1 MVFLAEA
8 FFSGCISKLVNDGTD
23 YSKSTIQDAICDKK
37 NQDFSTKIYRVI
49 EKALNTSTYDKY
61 KNRDILYDA
70 AEKLFLNFKENGDS
84 IEAVKACLS
93 GIITDV
99 NRITCEK
106 FIEKFF
112 FFLCK
117 DDYLFKRVVLI
128 LEETGIKYNQNEFLQ
143 LMEMIKK
150 NHEEIIETIGDSNE
164 KYDKNVINSSEEDV
178 KFKNNKKQDYIK
190 NWNSRLFLHI
200 NNNERPITLANA
212 FIMPDCKLQKCIERV
227 GFTNKDSLEKIID
240 RFVKYEKTSTMLIT
254 GLPGIGKSSITS
266 WVANKYK
273 ENDELIILRFRDW
286 NNIELGK
293 GLINAICNILECKT
307 IDLEGETL
315 ILDGFDEMKSLISR
329 NRLLTNF
336 FSDIK
341 DLECFK
347 IIITSRPT
355 YIDSTYFQNVFEL
368 QNFDIDKVDIFC
380 ERILGNRLDKKEKIE
395 SNLDIIGIPVIL
407 YMAIMSNVDISEN
420 PTKPELY
427 TRIFAEKGG
436 IFDKFYDGQSEYST
450 GNQILRNSNNIKKYL
465 NFLREIAFEMFE
477 NNELYIKENGF
488 QIPELEFDGK
498 FVSILD
504 FPIKHLFE
512 NINLNIEFIHKSIY
526 EYFVAEHIFESLK
539 ENVEL
544 STEEF
549 AGSLGLLLKK
559 NILSYEIL
567 EFLNYKIK
575 KHDLNN
581 KFDIIMKAFQLMLN
595 DGMTYNTNKCMKNVI
610 DCELNVFANMLEIL
624 HLWDCRNVKFDESI
638 IPYIKYNKNL
648 MLNLK
653 DLDLSDMDLEDV
665 NFKGANLEG
674 VKLKNTK
681 LRNAILPGINLD
693 HADFRNADL
702 NNVDLRDT
710 NLNDAD
716 LRDANLVG
724 TDFVNAYIKGIKI
737 SEEDIELLE
746 KHHILSGIQIWL
758 KDAKEFLDYE
768 EYCKRRQESGTK

>member
-112 FFLCK
+112 DGICK

-450 GNQILRNSNNIKKYL
+450 GKQILRNSNNIKKYL

>member
-1 MVFLAEA
+1 M
-8 FFSGCISKLVNDGTD
+8 
-23 YSKSTIQDAICDKK
+23 
-37 NQDFSTKIYRVI
+37 
-49 EKALNTSTYDKY
+49 
-61 KNRDILYDA
+61 
-70 AEKLFLNFKENGDS
+70 
-84 IEAVKACLS
+84 
-93 GIITDV
+93 
-99 NRITCEK
+99 
-106 FIEKFF
+106 
-112 FFLCK
+112 
-117 DDYLFKRVVLI
+117 
-128 LEETGIKYNQNEFLQ
+128 
-143 LMEMIKK
+143 
-150 NHEEIIETIGDSNE
+150 
-164 KYDKNVINSSEEDV
+164 
-178 KFKNNKKQDYIK
+178 
-190 NWNSRLFLHI
+190 FLHI

-212 FIMPDCKLQKCIERV
+212 FIMPDCKLQKCIERL

-710 NLNDAD
+710 NLNNAD

-724 TDFVNAYIKGIKI
+724 TDFMNAYIKGIKI

-768 EYCKRRQESGTK
+768 EDCKRRQESGTK

>member
-112 FFLCK
+112 DGICK